1 MSARIIINVLKAH
14 QDKLMNQKST
24 GLAQATAAILE
35 GEERGGETNLPRIER
50 ETLVMQVLLEGTPG
64 ALRFHAY
71 NITLGCMI

>member
-14 QDKLMNQKST
+14 QDRLMNQKST

-35 GEERGGETNLPRIER
+35 GEERGGETNLPGIER

-64 ALRFHAY
+64 ALWCLHST
-71 NITLGCMI
+71 IMLGCMI